1 MKAAEFPILLAS
13 ACVTWAQVQIVGVQ
27 TNARPVTVYK
37 LNPGAQPVAL
47 TFGKPFTIKLDRNQD
62 VPVEG
67 PFMVRIFEGPRDR
80 LIDAANRTAI
90 GDCVRYEPLV
100 SAEARVEGHTV
111 VLPEIPEVNDLWV
124 ARDGSP
130 RRYVLVPENG
140 NLPAGTIW
148 LDRAGVADYFNSGI
162 EVEVRPGIRPVP
174 DYSYIVYPRGRTAAT
189 GTAATAASAGGATQN
204 NTLTL
209 PPFTGTV
216 QPVTID
222 CVRVGAGGTTPAST
236 TSAGSATTLVAQVR
250 ECKVI

>member
-1 MKAAEFPILLAS
+1 LKAAAFPILLAS
-13 ACVTWAQVQIVGVQ
+13 ACVSWAQSQTVGVQ
-27 TNARPVTVYK
+27 TNARPVGVYK

-67 PFMVRIFEGPRDR
+67 PFMVRIFEGPHDR

-90 GDCVRYEPLV
+90 GDCVRY
-100 SAEARVEGHTV
+100 
-111 VLPEIPEVNDLWV
+111 EIPEVNDLWV

-140 NLPAGTIW
+140 NLSAGTIW
-148 LDRAGVADYFNSGI
+148 LDRAGLADYFNSGI
-162 EVEVRPGIRPVP
+162 EVEVRLGIRPVP
-174 DYSYIVYPRGRTAAT
+174 DYSYIVYPRSRTAAT
-189 GTAATAASAGGATQN
+189 APAASTGGATQN

-222 CVRVGAGGTTPAST
+222 CVRVRAAGTTPVST
-236 TSAGSATTLVAQVR
+236 TSAGVPGTLVAQVR

>member
-1 MKAAEFPILLAS
+1 
-13 ACVTWAQVQIVGVQ
+13 
-27 TNARPVTVYK
+27 
-37 LNPGAQPVAL
+37 
-47 TFGKPFTIKLDRNQD
+47 
-62 VPVEG
+62 
-67 PFMVRIFEGPRDR
+67 MVRIFEGPRDR
-80 LIDAANRTAI
+80 LIDGANRTAI

-100 SAEARVEGHTV
+100 SAEARVEGHTL

-140 NLPAGTIW
+140 NLPSGTIW
-148 LDRAGVADYFNSGI
+148 LDRAGVSDYFNSGI

-174 DYSYIVYPRGRTAAT
+174 DYSHIVYPGSRTAAS
-189 GTAATAASAGGATQN
+189 AATAASTGAASQN

-222 CVRVGAGGTTPAST
+222 CVRVGAGGTAPASAPST
-236 TSAGSATTLVAQVR
+236 TSAASATTLVAQVR